1 MKSEIEPTKIL
12 KKRCPRCASE
22 IISHVPDNDFLKA
35 SIGIFKQIICTP
47 CGNFQSEINRLEE
60 LKNESWTM
68 ISRLEIGIAKS
79 KRARAAGSKTPD
91 LSMKIAKMEEEIKV
105 ARMGLQKIIE
115 KEESV
120 LTQRGL
126 HEQKLKE
133 RTEI

>member
-1 MKSEIEPTKIL
+1 MKSETEPTKIL

-22 IISHVPDNDFLKA
+22 IISHVPDNEFLKA
-35 SIGIFKQIICTP
+35 SIGIFKQLVCTT
-47 CGNFQSEINRLEE
+47 CSTFQSEINRLGE
-60 LKNESWTM
+60 LKSESWIM
-68 ISRLEIGIAKS
+68 VSRLDRSITNS
-79 KRARAAGSKTPD
+79 KRARAARSKTPN